1 MLNYDKI
8 VLFGDS
14 ITEFSF
20 NSSKGFGFGSQL
32 ASDYTL
38 KLDVLNRGVSGYNSN
53 NLSYV
58 LPEVLAAE
66 HVPGKSVVKLL
77 TIFIGTNDA
86 LDTIQAVSLDKYRA
100 NIKAMT
106 SMALEK
112 GIKVILIGPTLHDQA
127 ANKRVFQD
135 GTIASSAKN
144 RKYSQAVESVAQE
157 LNVPFIDLWSAFVR
171 EGGFEEEKILDNSVS
186 CEEFLPDGIHFS
198 PAAYRVLY
206 NEIINC
212 ISSNYPEMKSE
223 ALQRKLREWRDVD
236 GDNIQRSVFRLD

>member
-1 MLNYDKI
+1 M
-8 VLFGDS
+8 
-14 ITEFSF
+14 
-20 NSSKGFGFGSQL
+20 
-32 ASDYTL
+32 
-38 KLDVLNRGVSGYNSN
+38 
-53 NLSYV
+53 

-106 SMALEK
+106 SMALQK

-135 GTIASSAKN
+135 VTIASSAKN
-144 RKYSQAVESVAQE
+144 RKYSQAVELVAHE

-186 CEEFLPDGIHFS
+186 CEEYLPDGIHFS

-212 ISSNYPEMKSE
+212 ISSNYPELKPE

-236 GDNIQRSVFRLD
+236 RDNIQRLVFRLD

>member
-1 MLNYDKI
+1 M
-8 VLFGDS
+8 
-14 ITEFSF
+14 
-20 NSSKGFGFGSQL
+20 
-32 ASDYTL
+32 
-38 KLDVLNRGVSGYNSN
+38 
-53 NLSYV
+53 

-135 GTIASSAKN
+135 VTIASSAKN
-144 RKYSQAVESVAQE
+144 RKYSQAVELVAHE

-171 EGGFEEEKILDNSVS
+171 EGRFEEEKILDNSVS

-212 ISSNYPEMKSE
+212 ISSNYPELKPE

-236 GDNIQRSVFRLD
+236 RDNIQRLVFRLD

>member
-1 MLNYDKI
+1 M
-8 VLFGDS
+8 
-14 ITEFSF
+14 
-20 NSSKGFGFGSQL
+20 
-32 ASDYTL
+32 
-38 KLDVLNRGVSGYNSN
+38 
-53 NLSYV
+53 

-86 LDTIQAVSLDKYRA
+86 LDTIQAVSLDK
-100 NIKAMT
+100 AMT

-135 GTIASSAKN
+135 VTIASSAKN
-144 RKYSQAVESVAQE
+144 RKYSQAVELVAHE

-171 EGGFEEEKILDNSVS
+171 EGRFEEEKILDNSVS

-212 ISSNYPEMKSE
+212 ISSNYPELKPE

-236 GDNIQRSVFRLD
+236 RDNIQRLVFRLD

>member
-1 MLNYDKI
+1 M
-8 VLFGDS
+8 
-14 ITEFSF
+14 
-20 NSSKGFGFGSQL
+20 
-32 ASDYTL
+32 
-38 KLDVLNRGVSGYNSN
+38 
-53 NLSYV
+53 

-106 SMALEK
+106 SMALKK
-112 GIKVILIGPTLHDQA
+112 GMRVILLGPSLRDPG

-144 RKYSQAVESVAQE
+144 RKYSQAVELVAQE

-186 CEEFLPDGIHFS
+186 CEEFLPDGIQFS

-236 GDNIQRSVFRLD
+236 GDNIQRLVFRLD

>member
-1 MLNYDKI
+1 M
-8 VLFGDS
+8 
-14 ITEFSF
+14 
-20 NSSKGFGFGSQL
+20 
-32 ASDYTL
+32 
-38 KLDVLNRGVSGYNSN
+38 
-53 NLSYV
+53 

-106 SMALEK
+106 SMALKK

-144 RKYSQAVESVAQE
+144 RKYSQAVELVAQE

-236 GDNIQRSVFRLD
+236 GDNIQRLVFRLD